1 VFIQITSTWDS
12 DDDNDD
18 EPNHLDDEDNHDV
31 ESPFVPYC
39 QQVSVAEFEQQRL
52 MGSQE
57 ALSSLLE
64 DLIKNKNISQRDKK
78 RHLKQ
83 VCTII
88 AGMVGFSDLKMCVCV
103 CVCVLT
109 I

>member
-1 VFIQITSTWDS
+1 MSIQITSTWDS
-12 DDDNDD
+12 DGGHDDDDDDNGGD
-18 EPNHLDDEDNHDV
+18 ETYHLADEDNDDV
-31 ESPFVPYC
+31 ESPFIPYC

-64 DLIKNKNISQRDKK
+64 DLINNKSISQRDKK

-83 VCTII
+83 VCVT
-88 AGMVGFSDLKMCVCV
+88 MVLEFTPIL
-103 CVCVLT
+103 
-109 I
+109 